1 MRISDWSSDV
11 CSSDLCS
18 NFSRYRSVCCSP
30 WFLILTP
37 SSRKASNSGSSRAVS
52 TRRLA
57 IGPPMM
63 SIALRRLGS
72 AIALWALASKS
83 WEVTCMLMV
92 MPPSVFL
99 ADGGRI
105 GHAGQHLGDMAHLYA
120 AALALQL
127 AGHVEQAAHVAGQQQ
142 PGAGGGDIGGLAA
155 DAVGDGEGG
164 VRGKR
169 GLVRVGTGGAGI
181 HKKKK

>member
-11 CSSDLCS
+11 CSSDL
-18 NFSRYRSVCCSP
+18 
-30 WFLILTP
+30 
-37 SSRKASNSGSSRAVS
+37 GDGHH
-52 TRRLA
+52 RRLA

-83 WEVTCMLMV
+83 WEVTCMLMGL
-92 MPPSVFL
+92 PPSVFL

-127 AGHVEQAAHVAGQQQ
+127 AGHVEQAAH
-142 PGAGGGDIGGLAA
+142 DIRRPSGR
-155 DAVGDGEGG
+155 E
-164 VRGKR
+164 
-169 GLVRVGTGGAGI
+169 RVGQYGSI
-181 HKKKK
+181 